1 MVLVNKALM
10 LVVML
15 VRTLMPFSHI
25 RGDISSKKAV
35 KQASSKNR
43 DFTVYLIWWSSLRL
57 APINTLSSLIYR
69 IYCLHT

>member
-25 RGDISSKKAV
+25 RGDISSKKA
-35 KQASSKNR
+35 AR
-43 DFTVYLIWWSSLRL
+43 TEILLFTSYGG
-57 APINTLSSLIYR
+57 A
-69 IYCLHT
+69 H